1 MESPLFAQNS
11 WLAAL
16 SSINK
21 FIILDE
27 SYKAICLL
35 LLK

>member
-11 WLAAL
+11 WLATLA
-16 SSINK
+16 SINK

-27 SYKAICLL
+27 SYKAICLP